1 MKILTLCG
9 GIARNS
15 INKKLLELIKP
26 LAPKDFEFTGFDV
39 SSLPHYSQ
47 DIETPPPASVAA
59 LKEAIAAAQ
68 GVLFMCPEYNRS
80 VPGVLKNAV
89 DWASRPWGEN
99 AWAGKSA
106 AVLGASPGV
115 IGAFGAQMHL
125 KRTLSFLNMRV
136 MYQPEVYCNF
146 THSVNEA
153 GELAPAARGI
163 FENFLAAFREWILRQ
178 G

>member
-1 MKILTLCG
+1 MEILTICG

-26 LAPKDFEFTGFDV
+26 LAPKDFELKDFDI
-39 SSLPHYSQ
+39 SALPYYSQ
-47 DIETPPPASVAA
+47 DIEVEPPQSVSD
-59 LKEAIAAAQ
+59 LKERIAAAR
-68 GVLFMCPEYNRS
+68 GILFICPEYNRS

-89 DWASRPWGEN
+89 DWASRPWGKN

-106 AVLGASPGV
+106 AVLGASPGA

-125 KRTLSFLNMRV
+125 KRTLAFLNMRV
-136 MYQPEVYCNF
+136 MHQPEVYCNF
-146 THSVNEA
+146 TLSVNKA
-153 GELAPAARGI
+153 GELTQAARGI
-163 FENFLAAFREWILRQ
+163 FENYLTAFREWIVRQ